1 MAYDARL
8 AFARNLSRG
17 ESCVDLA
24 LAALQIAAEDDAI
37 GEGMNLKSKESF
49 LNSVSC
55 GRGFICDKS
64 GRGFQISLF
73 YRGCFNVIGHR
84 RSNSRVKLETGCQ
97 GHQCLH
103 LLGRCPP
110 QLEL

>member
-73 YRGCFNVIGHR
+73 YRGCFKTDGPISARGGRSDYFFRIGDR
-84 RSNSRVKLETGCQ
+84 QVLSC
-97 GHQCLH
+97 
-103 LLGRCPP
+103 
-110 QLEL
+110 